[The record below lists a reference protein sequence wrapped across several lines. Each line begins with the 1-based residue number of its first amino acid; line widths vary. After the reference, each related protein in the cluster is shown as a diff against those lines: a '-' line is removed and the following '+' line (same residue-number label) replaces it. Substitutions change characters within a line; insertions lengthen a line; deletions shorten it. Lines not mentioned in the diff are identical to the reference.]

1 MTGVSPSQPR
11 KAMATELLMVL
22 ALLPFAMVAFGLF
35 CAIILNDGAVR

>member
-1 MTGVSPSQPR
+1 
-11 KAMATELLMVL
+11 MATELLMVL